1 MQLIMAA
8 QCLRLVFGLT
18 NLRALYPTAT
28 LMHTVRPQAVGPVA
42 ITSLLLSNG
51 VGGLV
56 PAADVNID
64 PNNPVD
70 PAAQHL
76 YNTVC
81 IQVRDWM
88 ATLSCLPEGRS
99 PDRR

>member
-1 MQLIMAA
+1 M
-8 QCLRLVFGLT
+8 
-18 NLRALYPTAT
+18 
-28 LMHTVRPQAVGPVA
+28 A

-81 IQVRDWM
+81 IQVLGSTGNRLH
-88 ATLSCLPEGRS
+88 ACCVIRASRS
-99 PDRR
+99 PAVLSQCSGSHAACQSVTAA

>member
-1 MQLIMAA
+1 M
-8 QCLRLVFGLT
+8 
-18 NLRALYPTAT
+18 
-28 LMHTVRPQAVGPVA
+28 A

-56 PAADVNID
+56 PSADVNID

-81 IQVRDWM
+81 IQVRLSSATDWLPRPVTVLWT
-88 ATLSCLPEGRS
+88 AQLFSICEDTLGRRCHIGCIVS
-99 PDRR
+99 WDVPSMHV

>member
-1 MQLIMAA
+1 M
-8 QCLRLVFGLT
+8 
-18 NLRALYPTAT
+18 
-28 LMHTVRPQAVGPVA
+28 A

-56 PAADVNID
+56 PVADMNID

-81 IQVRDWM
+81 IQVRECM
-88 ATLSCLPEGRS
+88 AKIHESDAVLSLNDVSGVTMCRQAGS
-99 PDRR
+99 PSALSS